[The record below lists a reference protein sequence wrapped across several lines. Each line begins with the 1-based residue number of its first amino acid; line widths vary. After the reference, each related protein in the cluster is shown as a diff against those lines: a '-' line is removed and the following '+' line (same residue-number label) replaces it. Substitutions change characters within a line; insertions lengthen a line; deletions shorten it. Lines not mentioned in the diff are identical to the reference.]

1 MSVQQL
7 RKIFAL
13 ESEETLQHMED
24 ALLQLEKEP
33 TDKEAINTLFRSAH
47 TIKGSSGIVGLDAI
61 SAFTHTLENVLDRV
75 RNGDLA
81 MDLALIQLLL
91 ACHDHVRNWTNLSI
105 DNPDVQDAALQAN
118 TVTLQERLREY
129 LRETPKPAPA
139 PVEPTPPPATPKTQD
154 SLPSLPE
161 QDKEE
166 AQASKVTVLQEQ
178 LVEDTN
184 WHISLRFAEDALC
197 NGIEPLAIVRYL
209 EERGRIVSLS
219 TLLDTMPAA
228 VEMNPESCYLGFEI
242 AFKTEADKESVE
254 SMLDLVRDYCK
265 VQILPPHSLLSR
277 YIDLIQALPENT
289 MRLGDILLKSGT
301 LTPHEL
307 QAGLHL
313 QNTQLLPANAPSD
326 TQAQRRIGEILVEQG
341 AVPQVLVDAALDK
354 QKQVRD
360 TKIHIQQTL
369 QVDAEKLDQL
379 INLVGELVIANASVR
394 LLSQQNDSERL
405 NDSIATMSRLVEDI
419 RNSSLRMRMVHIG
432 NTFNR
437 FRRMVHD
444 ISRELG
450 KSIDLVLEG
459 SETELDKSM
468 VEKINDPLMHLV
480 RNAIDHGIEAAQ
492 LRVSLGKAPQG
503 TLHLNAYHDS
513 GNIVIEVSDDGRG
526 LDRDKILNKALEKGL
541 ITADQELT
549 ERDID
554 RLIFEPGIST
564 ATAVT
569 ELSGRGVGLDVVKR
583 NISEL
588 NGSVE
593 VDSLRGEGTR
603 IRIYLPLTLAII
615 DGFLFCSGNAAF
627 VVPLDRVIECVEVSR
642 NGLSE
647 HEGYLNLRGRV
658 LPLLYLDRLFSLG
671 QDTNPEAATRR
682 QNIIVVRHGEQQAG
696 LVVNSLQGEFQAV
709 IKPLGKILEHLHGVS
724 GATILGSGEVAL
736 ILDVP
741 ALIQKY
747 AKLDFESSR
756 HPPVAT
762 PKLI

>member
-24 ALLQLEKEP
+24 ALLQLEKNP
-33 TDKEAINTLFRSAH
+33 TDKESINTLFRSAH

-61 SAFTHTLENVLDRV
+61 SAFTHTLENVLERV

-91 ACHDHVRNWTNLSI
+91 ACHDHVRNWTTLSV
-105 DNPDVQDAALQAN
+105 DNPDVQDTALQAN

-129 LRETPKPAPA
+129 LRETPKPVAPAA

-154 SLPSLPE
+154 SLPSLSEPPQTDE
-161 QDKEE
+161 TP
-166 AQASKVTVLQEQ
+166 ASQVTVLQEQ
-178 LVEDTN
+178 VVEDTN
-184 WHISLRFAEDALC
+184 WHISLRFAENALC
-197 NGIEPLAIVRYL
+197 NGIEPLAIIRYL
-209 EERGRIVSLS
+209 EERGRILSLS
-219 TLLDTMPAA
+219 TLLDTMPTAA
-228 VEMNPESCYLGFEI
+228 AMNPESCYLGFEI
-242 AFKTEADKESVE
+242 AFKTEADKESIE
-254 SMLDLVRDYCK
+254 NMLDLVRDYCQ

-289 MRLGDILLKSGT
+289 MRLGDILLKIGT

-313 QNTQLLPANAPSD
+313 QNTQLLPASTPSD
-326 TQAQRRIGEILVEQG
+326 PPTQRRIGEILVEQG

-360 TKIHIQQTL
+360 TKTHIQQTL

-492 LRVSLGKAPQG
+492 LRVSLGKSPQG

-526 LDRDKILNKALEKGL
+526 LDRDKILSKALQKGL

-549 ERDID
+549 ERDVD
-554 RLIFEPGIST
+554 RLIFEPGITT
-564 ATAVT
+564 ATTVT

-593 VDSLRGEGTR
+593 VDSLRGEGTQ

-642 NGLSE
+642 TGLSE

-658 LPLLYLDRLFSLG
+658 LPLLYLDRLFGLG
-671 QDTNPEAATRR
+671 QDSNPEAATRR

-696 LVVNSLQGEFQAV
+696 LVVNALQGEFQAV

-747 AKLDFESSR
+747 AKLDFEISR
-756 HPPVAT
+756 RAP
-762 PKLI
+762 